1 MSIKPQSHDPKG
13 NVNVL
18 PLFSSNTVHL
28 MKFRVIWKFCQYFYS
43 LVINKLLMLWRA
55 VLIMWTKV
63 ISKLLSDPQKEKK
76 IKILIILYEVISL
89 KSTVDEIKS
98 SSKGCW

>member
-1 MSIKPQSHDPKG
+1 
-13 NVNVL
+13 
-18 PLFSSNTVHL
+18 
-28 MKFRVIWKFCQYFYS
+28 
-43 LVINKLLMLWRA
+43 MLWRA

-76 IKILIILYEVISL
+76 IKILVILYEVISL